1 MSIMTRDP
9 AARLM
14 AWTCTLLFTLAF
26 LPAAVTAVDCD
37 RVNVSPVADF
47 DFSVVPSE
55 TAPIMVNFFST
66 PSVGGRSGSGPVIDK
81 IDSYHWN
88 FGDGSVTDDENPAHT
103 YASGSA
109 RFGEEDR
116 PYAVTL
122 TIKTK
127 CDRTAV
133 VTKNVSVYCLNHTP
147 GFTISQPAGD
157 GPHAAPVAVYLKD
170 TSVHARES
178 VTSWHYTVWDAGMT
192 RLFFEN
198 DEKDPVFILRNG
210 GTYVIRQEMHK
221 ACSHPAA
228 RDTDFRKT
236 IGVTG
241 SAESDAI
248 PMETIPFTTIA
259 TAALPEP
266 STAAIPPSTAAP
278 RTTAAV
284 PVPTTF
290 VLLPGT
296 GILSVNTSP
305 AGAKVFVN
313 DVLLGT
319 SPVTIPGFSTGQ
331 YNLRLE
337 KEGYRNETVRVE
349 IGERKETEYAVV
361 LEPVSS
367 GTRESFPVLPVLA
380 AVIIIVALT
389 GAAAWYLGR
398 KKKSRGPRP
407 PPDGNAL
414 FMVEELGRSR

>member
-1 MSIMTRDP
+1 MDRNTTV
-9 AARLM
+9 RLI
-14 AWTCTLLFTLAF
+14 TGIFFVLFAF
-26 LPAAVTAVDCD
+26 LPAAVSAVDCD
-37 RVNVSPVADF
+37 RVNVSPAADF
-47 DFSVVPSE
+47 EYSVMPSE
-55 TAPIMVNFFST
+55 TAPLMVNFFST
-66 PSVGGRSGSGPVIDK
+66 PSVGGRSGSGPVIDQ

-103 YASGSA
+103 FASGSA

-122 TIKTK
+122 TITTK

-147 GFTISQPAGD
+147 GFTLSQPAGD
-157 GPHAAPVAVYLKD
+157 GPHTAPVALYLKD

-192 RLFFEN
+192 RLFLES
-198 DEKDPVFILRNG
+198 DEKDPVFIIRNG

-221 ACSHPAA
+221 ACSHPSA

-236 IGVTG
+236 VEVTG

-259 TAALPEP
+259 TTTLPAPSPAATPR
-266 STAAIPPSTAAP
+266 STTAVS

-284 PVPTTF
+284 PVPSTF
-290 VLLPGT
+290 VLPPGT
-296 GILSVNTSP
+296 GILSVNSSP

-313 DVLLGT
+313 DVLVGT
-319 SPVTIPGFSTGQ
+319 SPVTIPGFSTGR
-331 YNLRLE
+331 YDLRLE

-349 IGERKETEYAVV
+349 IGERKETEYAAV
-361 LEPVSS
+361 LEPASS
-367 GTRESFPVLPVLA
+367 GMAGSLPVLPLLA
-380 AVIIIVALT
+380 AVILVAALA
-389 GAAAWYLGR
+389 GAAAWYLRR
-398 KKKSRGPRP
+398 KKKPRGPR